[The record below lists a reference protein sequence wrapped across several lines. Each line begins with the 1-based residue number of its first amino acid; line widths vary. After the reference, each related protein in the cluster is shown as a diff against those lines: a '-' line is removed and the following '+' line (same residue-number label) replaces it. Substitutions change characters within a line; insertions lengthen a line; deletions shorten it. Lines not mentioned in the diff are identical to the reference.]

1 MAKQKKRKAKK
12 QTKVK
17 RERPAMIASLVMLE
31 VSLKRR
37 AKIEAYMN
45 QMSLSKLVNDALRNY
60 LSPEQE

>member
-60 LSPEQE
+60 LSPE

>member
-1 MAKQKKRKAKK
+1 MAKQKKKAKK

-37 AKIEAYMN
+37 AKIEAYLN

-60 LSPEQE
+60 LSPE

>member
-1 MAKQKKRKAKK
+1 MAKQKKKAKK

-37 AKIEAYMN
+37 AKIEAYLN